1 VVLRGGDTAS
11 YLRRIFTDQD
21 YDLMISSLHRLPDP
35 TLGVQRLFWSRN
47 IIKGAPWTNG
57 SGYSNPALDKIMEA
71 AADEANPA
79 RRKALIT
86 QWQQIVQEDL
96 PVLELI
102 EQTWVTVSTARF
114 HKQVAQGDG
123 LFASIPT
130 PGCSQRANKA
140 APRPADAPGKKSPR
154 GAGALWRRGPRGSE
168 QAGGGGAVPLR
179 CQAPLAAAFHWR
191 GLWLATVRALRQWR
205 SRLTTRSAV
214 EAPPTSKAS
223 SAALSAA
230 SAAKYWAW
238 ATSIEASVRLR
249 SLSWSAQAAS
259 SASAARSTV
268 ASAA

>member
-1 VVLRGGDTAS
+1 VAAREAEFIRQSLARVGVEVVLRGGDTAS

-96 PVLELI
+96 PVLDLI

-114 HKQVAQGDG
+114 TSRWRRAT
-123 LFASIPT
+123 A
-130 PGCSQRANKA
+130 CSPLCRRLA
-140 APRPADAPGKKSPR
+140 AAGGQIRRPRPAAAPQEMGPILYAPGVRHLGCR
-154 GAGALWRRGPRGSE
+154 GGSE

-214 EAPPTSKAS
+214 EAPPTS
-223 SAALSAA
+223 
-230 SAAKYWAW
+230 
-238 ATSIEASVRLR
+238 RP
-249 SLSWSAQAAS
+249 
-259 SASAARSTV
+259 ARPP
-268 ASAA
+268 